1 MEAALAQYSQVSHPK
16 MKQSERILNADECDA
31 AEHLTIAALREMKKQ
46 GQNDDADNS
55 MWDTKI
61 RKPKLG
67 PLNISRQAPDF
78 QGYLE
83 RQSSRPSTGLKRR
96 WVELRCGLL
105 TWFSD
110 VNGKPKGA
118 ISLEMNCTLRDDPEC
133 MLGFIILQPGHP
145 PMPYFFKAY
154 SLDEKEA
161 WMRHILGAIS
171 SPFEV
176 ADQKFGE
183 SGDEMSLAEIVFDKQ
198 FDRQHSDPASP
209 SEVQGGC
216 QTVPQAPKRKKTC
229 LSDFELLSVI
239 GRGTYGKVLKVRR
252 KDTGTIHA
260 MKVMSKEVL
269 IRSNMVDYT
278 RKEKIIMANVN
289 HPFLVNLTWAFQ
301 TKEKVYLVMDFLQ
314 GGELYVH
321 LRRKGRFR
329 EPRAKFYAAQVVLA
343 FEYLH
348 TRNVIFRDLKPENVV
363 LGKDGYACLTDF
375 GMARTFDGEGG
386 EDRTNSFCGTDA
398 YLSPEMVRGEH
409 YHCENDWWSLGVLLF
424 EMLQG
429 DVPFYNDNVSVLYEQ
444 ILSAPL
450 MFHKSVSPAARDLL
464 CALLCRDKSE
474 RLTSA
479 EDIKRHEFFQDIHW
493 DRLLQKELTPPFVPD
508 VADDDTKYFDEK
520 FTAENPVLSVCP
532 PVDPSLNL
540 QFVGFSYHGRGSPEG
555 P

>member
-1 MEAALAQYSQVSHPK
+1 M
-16 MKQSERILNADECDA
+16 NADECDA
-31 AEHLTIAALREMKKQ
+31 AEHPEIATIRALDKQ
-46 GQNDDADNS
+46 EFIEVNADNS
-55 MWDTKI
+55 TWETKV
-61 RKPKLG
+61 RKPKPG
-67 PLNISRQAPDF
+67 PLSLSRQAPDF

-83 RQSSRPSTGLKRR
+83 RQSNRPSTVFKRR
-96 WVELRCGLL
+96 WVELRSGLL

-118 ISLEMNCTLRDDPEC
+118 ISLDCHCTLRDDPEC
-133 MLGFIILQPGHP
+133 VLGFIILQPGHP
-145 PMPYFFKAY
+145 PIPYFFKAY
-154 SLDEKEA
+154 SLEEKEA
-161 WMRHILGAIS
+161 WMRHVLGAIS
-171 SPFEV
+171 SPSETM
-176 ADQKFGE
+176 ADKRFGE
-183 SGDEMSLAEIVFDKQ
+183 SGDEMSFAEVVFDQQ
-198 FDRQHSDPASP
+198 FDRSDNAGP
-209 SEVQGGC
+209 SELPCGWQA
-216 QTVPQAPKRKKTC
+216 VPQAPKRKKTC

-278 RKEKIIMANVN
+278 RKEKIIMANIN

-329 EPRAKFYAAQVVLA
+329 EQRAKFYAAQVVLA

-348 TRNVIFRDLKPENVV
+348 ARNIIFRDLKPENVV

-375 GMARTFDGEGG
+375 GMARTFDSKGGE

-398 YLSPEMVRGEH
+398 YLSPEMIRGEH

-429 DVPFYNDNVSVLYEQ
+429 DVPFYNDNVALLYEQ

-450 MFHKSVSPAARDLL
+450 MFHKTITPTARDLL

-479 EDIKRHEFFQDIHW
+479 DGIKRHDFFRDIQW
-493 DRLLQKELTPPFVPD
+493 DQLIQKELPPPFVPD
-508 VADDDTKYFDEK
+508 IADDDTKYFDEM

-532 PVDPSLNL
+532 AVDPSLNL
-540 QFVGFSYHGRGSPEG
+540 QFAGFSYHGRGSPEVA
-555 P
+555 